1 MKKAVLREYLK
12 NLELEKDVLSINK
25 DRYFTFEVD
34 EPKKIEEIT
43 KDPIAK
49 EIKIKEVKTK
59 KGDK

>member
-12 NLELEKDVLSINK
+12 NLELEKDILSINK

-49 EIKIKEVKTK
+49 EIKIKEAKTK

>member
-12 NLELEKDVLSINK
+12 NL
-25 DRYFTFEVD
+25 D